1 MDAKKI
7 SEHVYAIHADIC
19 STALFEGIWPIPSGV
34 TLNSY
39 VVKSEKTALI
49 DFMRDWEDAPSKLE
63 AQCRS
68 IGVSLHKIDYLILN
82 HLEPDHAGHIRMFKE
97 MNPGVEII
105 ATKKGINLVRNFF
118 KIQDNLREVKTGD
131 TLDLGGGI
139 VLSFMET
146 PNIHWPETMMSYE
159 ISEQILFSG
168 DAFGTFGTING
179 GVLDSQTRL
188 EFYKDEMRRY
198 YSNIVG
204 KYSSMVQKAFAKV
217 AGVPIQM
224 ICSLHGPVWKDHVA
238 EVISM
243 YDRWSRYEAEPG
255 VMIAYASMYGN
266 TARMADHIAMLMA
279 QKGVRDI
286 VVHDVSKTHISY
298 LINDIWKYRG
308 VILGSCAYNS
318 EMFPPMEALCRD
330 MVHMQVKNKT
340 LGLFGG
346 YSWNGGGV
354 RNLCKWAEE
363 IGWEQVAPAVE
374 MHGRPTAEKY
384 AACEELASAM
394 AAKLLG
400 GEGYKPAEPCTPV
413 E

>member
-146 PNIHWPETMMSYE
+146 PNIHWPETMMTYE
-159 ISEQILFSG
+159 PSSGTLFSC
-168 DAFGTFGTING
+168 DAFGSYGATGERIF
-179 GVLDSQTRL
+179 DD
-188 EFYKDEMRRY
+188 EFDAEEHLLFEKEALRY
-198 YSNIVG
+198 YANIVASFG
-204 KYSSMVQKAFAKV
+204 AAVKSALEKLKSIPVKVIAPSHGMVWRTHPELAIERCARY
-217 AGVPIQM
+217 AGYNSGGAQEKE
-224 ICSLHGPVWKDHVA
+224 IC
-238 EVISM
+238 VI
-243 YDRWSRYEAEPG
+243 WG
-255 VMIAYASMYGN
+255 SMYGN
-266 TARMADHIAMLMA
+266 TRAGVTAVIEGIREEGVPVSEMEIPQTDASEVLACAFGSKGLVVAMP
-279 QKGVRDI
+279 
-286 VVHDVSKTHISY
+286 TY
-298 LINDIWKYRG
+298 EYR
-308 VILGSCAYNS
+308 
-318 EMFPPMEALCRD
+318 MFPPMAHMLELFGRKHFTDKIVLRIGSWGWVGGAEKD
-330 MVHMQVKNKT
+330 FKTAVESYKWNMVESCEWQGVPSAEDLAVLKERGRELARQVKVS
-340 LGLFGG
+340 F
-346 YSWNGGGV
+346 
-354 RNLCKWAEE
+354 R
-363 IGWEQVAPAVE
+363 
-374 MHGRPTAEKY
+374 
-384 AACEELASAM
+384 
-394 AAKLLG
+394 
-400 GEGYKPAEPCTPV
+400 
-413 E
+413 